1 MCTFK
6 VIFVFHYLSQGGY
19 VMAGV
24 RVRVKGSKS
33 SIPSFG
39 SILFQFLWLQTVTTV

>member
-6 VIFVFHYLSQGGY
+6 VIFVIYYLSQGGY

-24 RVRVKGSKS
+24 RVKGSKS
-33 SIPSFG
+33 SIPYFG